1 MKIGFIG
8 FGSMGQAIA
17 RGLTAFG
24 GVKSG
29 DIFAC
34 ARRFD
39 RLQKA
44 AAELGV
50 NAVESPLELARR
62 CDMIIIA
69 VIPSAVE
76 QVLKPIGNE
85 LMGKLIVSIAAGYDF
100 ERYEAVLCAGT
111 NHIST
116 IPNIPISVGAGI
128 LACEDR
134 HSLTAEQ
141 YAEFQDIF
149 GKIALIETVG
159 AAQFSVAGTLGGC
172 TPAYTAMYVEAL
184 ADAAVK
190 HGMSRPAAY
199 RIAAQMIIGTG
210 KLLLEKNMHPAALKD
225 LVCSPGGTTI
235 RGVAALEENG
245 FRGAVIQA
253 IDAAEE

>member
-8 FGSMGQAIA
+8 FGNMGQAIA
-17 RGLTAFG
+17 RGMTACG
-24 GVKSG
+24 GVRGG
-29 DIFAC
+29 DIYAFAQ
-34 ARRFD
+34 RQEK
-39 RLQKA
+39 LKKA

-50 NAVESPLELARR
+50 NPVGSASELARS
-62 CDMIIIA
+62 CEMIIIA
-69 VIPSAVE
+69 LTPDAVE
-76 QVLKPIGNE
+76 PVLGLIAEE
-85 LMGKLIVSIAAGYDF
+85 LRGKILVSIAAGYDF
-100 ERYEAVLCAGT
+100 ERYEALLPLGL

-134 HSLTAEQ
+134 HSLSAEQ
-141 YAEFQDIF
+141 YAAFKTVF
-149 GKIALIETVG
+149 GKIALIEQVP
-159 AAQFSVAGTLGGC
+159 AAQFSIAGTLGGC

-190 HGMSRPAAY
+190 HGMSRKASY
-199 RIAAQMIIGTG
+199 RIAEQMLIGTG
-210 KLLLEKNMHPAALKD
+210 KLLLEKDMHPAELKD

-235 RGVAALEENG
+235 KGVAVLENKG
-245 FRGAVIQA
+245 FRGAVIRA

>member
-17 RGLTAFG
+17 RGMISCG
-24 GVKSG
+24 GIPGG
-29 DIFAC
+29 DIYAY
-34 ARRFD
+34 ARRWEK
-39 RLQKA
+39 LKKS

-50 NAVESPLELARR
+50 NPVETPAELIRSSE
-62 CDMIIIA
+62 MIIIA
-69 VIPSAVE
+69 VTPDAVE
-76 QVLKPIGNE
+76 PVLRPVGAE
-85 LMGKLIVSIAAGYDF
+85 LLGKIVVSIAAGYDF
-100 ERYEAVLCAGT
+100 ERYEAFLPKGV

-134 HSLTAEQ
+134 HSLSAEQ
-141 YAEFQDIF
+141 YAAFEALFER
-149 GKIALIETVG
+149 IALVESVT
-159 AAQFSVAGTLGGC
+159 AAQFSIAGTLGGC

-190 HGMSRPAAY
+190 HGMLRPTAY
-199 RIAAQMIIGTG
+199 RIAEQMIIGTG
-210 KLLLEKNMHPAALKD
+210 KLLLEKGMHPAELKD
-225 LVCSPGGTTI
+225 QVCSPGGKTI
-235 RGVAALEENG
+235 KGVAALEENG
-245 FRGAVIQA
+245 FRGAVVRA

>member
-17 RGLTAFG
+17 RGMISCG
-24 GVKSG
+24 GVDGG
-29 DIFAC
+29 DIYAY
-34 ARRFD
+34 ARRQEK
-39 RLQKA
+39 LKKSA
-44 AAELGV
+44 AALGV
-50 NAVESPLELARR
+50 NPVGSASELVRS
-62 CDMIIIA
+62 CEMIIIA
-69 VIPSAVE
+69 VTPDAVE
-76 QVLKPIGNE
+76 PLLKPIGGE
-85 LMGKLIVSIAAGYDF
+85 LPGKAVVSIAAGYDF
-100 ERYEAVLCAGT
+100 ERYEAFLPQGV

-134 HSLTAEQ
+134 HSLTDEQ
-141 YAEFQDIF
+141 YAEFEAVFD
-149 GKIALIETVG
+149 KIALIEPVS
-159 AAQFSVAGTLGGC
+159 AAQFSIAGTLGGC

-190 HGMSRPAAY
+190 HGMLRPTAY
-199 RIAAQMIIGTG
+199 RIAEQMLIGTG
-210 KLLLEKNMHPAALKD
+210 KLLLEKELHPAELKD

-235 RGVAALEENG
+235 RGVAALENRG
-245 FRGAVIQA
+245 FRGAVISA

>member
-17 RGLTAFG
+17 KGLTAYG
-24 GVKSG
+24 GVKNE

-34 ARRFD
+34 ARSFD
-39 RLQKA
+39 KLQKA

-50 NAVESPLELARR
+50 NPVETPAELVRC
-62 CDMIIIA
+62 CDMIIVA

-76 QVLKPIGNE
+76 PVLKPLGNA
-85 LMGKLIVSIAAGYDF
+85 LVGKLIASIAAGYDF
-100 ERYEAVLCAGT
+100 ERYEALLPAGT

-141 YAEFQDIF
+141 YAAFQDIF
-149 GKIALIETVG
+149 GKIALVETVS

-190 HGMSRPAAY
+190 HGMSRPTAY
-199 RIAAQMIIGTG
+199 RIAEQMLIGTG
-210 KLLLEKNMHPAALKD
+210 KLLLEEKLHPAALKD

>member
-17 RGLTAFG
+17 RGMISCG
-24 GVKSG
+24 GVDGG
-29 DIFAC
+29 DIYAY
-34 ARRFD
+34 ARRQEK
-39 RLQKA
+39 LKKS

-50 NAVESPLELARR
+50 NPVGSASELVRS
-62 CDMIIIA
+62 CEMIIIA
-69 VIPSAVE
+69 VTPDAVE
-76 QVLKPIGNE
+76 PLLKPIGGE
-85 LMGKLIVSIAAGYDF
+85 LPGKAVVSIAAGYDF
-100 ERYEAVLCAGT
+100 ERYEAFLPQGV

-134 HSLTAEQ
+134 HSLTDEQ
-141 YAEFQDIF
+141 YAEFEAVF
-149 GKIALIETVG
+149 GKIALIERVN
-159 AAQFSVAGTLGGC
+159 AAQFSIAGTLGGC

-190 HGMSRPAAY
+190 HGMLRPTAY
-199 RIAAQMIIGTG
+199 RIAEQMLIGTG
-210 KLLLEKNMHPAALKD
+210 KLLLEKSMHPAELKD

-235 RGVAALEENG
+235 RGVAALENKG
-245 FRGAVIQA
+245 FRGAVISA

>member
-17 RGLTAFG
+17 RGMISCG
-24 GVKSG
+24 GVDGG
-29 DIFAC
+29 DIYAY
-34 ARRFD
+34 ARRQEK
-39 RLQKA
+39 LKKS

-50 NAVESPLELARR
+50 NPVGSASELVRS
-62 CDMIIIA
+62 CEMIIIA
-69 VIPSAVE
+69 VTPDAVE
-76 QVLKPIGNE
+76 PLLKPIGGE
-85 LMGKLIVSIAAGYDF
+85 LPGKAVVSIAAGYDF
-100 ERYEAVLCAGT
+100 ERYEAFLPQGV

-116 IPNIPISVGAGI
+116 IPNIPISVGAGV

-134 HSLTAEQ
+134 HSLTDEQ
-141 YAEFQDIF
+141 YAEFEAVF
-149 GKIALIETVG
+149 GKIALIERVN
-159 AAQFSVAGTLGGC
+159 AAQFSIAGTLGGC

-190 HGMSRPAAY
+190 HGMLRPTAY
-199 RIAAQMIIGTG
+199 RIAEQMLIGTG
-210 KLLLEKNMHPAALKD
+210 KLLLEKSMHPAELKD

-235 RGVAALEENG
+235 RGVAALENKG
-245 FRGAVIQA
+245 FRGAVISA

>member
-8 FGSMGQAIA
+8 FGNMGQAIA
-17 RGLTAFG
+17 RGMISCG
-24 GVKSG
+24 GIDGG
-29 DIFAC
+29 DIYAY
-34 ARRFD
+34 ARRQEKL
-39 RLQKA
+39 RKA
-44 AAELGV
+44 AAELGI
-50 NAVESPLELARR
+50 NPVEAPAELIRS

-69 VIPSAVE
+69 VTPDAVE
-76 QVLKPIGNE
+76 PLLKPIGGE
-85 LMGKLIVSIAAGYDF
+85 LPGKTVVSIAAGYDF
-100 ERYEAVLCAGT
+100 ERYEAFLPQGI

-134 HSLTAEQ
+134 HSLSPEQ
-141 YAEFQDIF
+141 YAAFETVF
-149 GKIALIETVG
+149 GRIALIESVS
-159 AAQFSVAGTLGGC
+159 AAQFSIAGTLGGC

-190 HGMSRPAAY
+190 HGMLRPTAY
-199 RIAAQMIIGTG
+199 RIAEQMLIGTG
-210 KLLLEKNMHPAALKD
+210 KLLLEKELHPAELKD

-245 FRGAVIQA
+245 FRGAVIRA
-253 IDAAEE
+253 VDAAEE